1 MSNNTNESDI
11 EKEINKNI
19 KSNLSS
25 FVKNTARNLT
35 SLIPYG
41 DKITQLYSDF
51 NKYSD
56 NNEMQRLLRFFYGIN
71 HEDNPNM
78 LIALGP
84 EYAEML
90 MNFVMKDMEND
101 KVDYYANFI
110 INISDKN
117 HSESDRKNYLYILNK
132 MTLSSIKLMRYYYVA
147 RMYDLS
153 GYKNR
158 ELFEHSISKMG
169 IGFFSMNY
177 SILMNYGLI
186 NQPTTFYSGSAVNE
200 TLLQLSDLIFDKAT
214 LVPEYINEK
223 EKCRL
228 DVILIKTIYN
238 EDYYPDILIN
248 LLLSGGVN
256 ACVMDAEEFEKHEL
270 HAALYVSTRISN
282 KKEIGDEYIDVIIE
296 GEGKLSQK
304 PSEIEDGNIFPV
316 RKDYILRA
324 GFSPICKIKLTE
336 SLNAISK
343 KIITTLGE

>member
-25 FVKNTARNLT
+25 FVKSTARNLT

-56 NNEMQRLLRFFYGIN
+56 NNEMQRLLKFFYGIN

-110 INISDKN
+110 ISISNKDYSVSDK
-117 HSESDRKNYLYILNK
+117 KNYLYILNK
-132 MTLSSIKLMRYYYVA
+132 MTLSSIQLMRYYYISK
-147 RMYDLS
+147 MYDLS

-158 ELFEHSISKMG
+158 ESFEDAIVKKVTR
-169 IGFFSMNY
+169 FFSMNY

-186 NQPTTFYSGSAVNE
+186 EQPTTFYSGSVVNE
-200 TLLQLSDLIFDKAT
+200 SLIQLSELIFDEST
-214 LVPEYINEK
+214 LTPEYINEK
-223 EKCRL
+223 EKDRY
-228 DVILIKTIYN
+228 DVVIIKSTYSGY
-238 EDYYPDILIN
+238 YYPGILVD
-248 LLLSGGVN
+248 LLSNKGVSV
-256 ACVMDAEEFEKHEL
+256 CVVDEIQFEKHEVFSSV
-270 HAALYVSTRISN
+270 YVSTRESN
-282 KKEIGDEYIDVIIE
+282 KKEIGREYIDLVIE
-296 GEGKLSQK
+296 GEGKLRSVPMDLK
-304 PSEIEDGNIFPV
+304 DENIHSIN
-316 RKDYILRA
+316 KDYVSRA
-324 GFSPICKIKLTE
+324 GFSPICKIRLTE
-336 SLNAISK
+336 SLNEISK
-343 KIITTLGE
+343 KIITMLDE